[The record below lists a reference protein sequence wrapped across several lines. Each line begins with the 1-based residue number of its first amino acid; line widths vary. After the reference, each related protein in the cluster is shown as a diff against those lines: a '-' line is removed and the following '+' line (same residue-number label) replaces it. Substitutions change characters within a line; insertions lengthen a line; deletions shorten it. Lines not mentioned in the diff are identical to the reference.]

1 MYYLVLLI
9 FIAPYTC
16 GVVVQVGR
24 DQWHHSDSEI
34 FTNLMEAL
42 ELVENGTYTEN
53 VTISLL
59 ESIEILTKS
68 FELKNLSGFS
78 LISQSKTY
86 IDCLQPEGLYFL
98 DSTDIYVD
106 KILFGKCGFNFTTI
120 ALPLVPWPAVF
131 LFENVINITI
141 VNVTFSESKGTALKL
156 LDCAGNIQIN
166 NTLFSEAQVPITTR
180 TDELIGGGS
189 IYILQNKT
197 SSNVIIFGC
206 MLSSNRLI
214 GEGYTRG
221 GAIATIY
228 HTAYNSLHIANLYL
242 NGNHAMIGSCMYIA
256 FIGDANH
263 NRVLLYNDKVYGHK
277 CYNSTSG
284 INIKYKC
291 VGSLNFQ
298 FLLNPQSLIAGYN
311 NVTINN
317 NEISKNV
324 AFAGGAVSVS
334 ARRQSTEIALTN
346 KFNMIKTLMQFNRAQ
361 VGSTIHLSDL
371 PGQESGYLLMP
382 LLQITITNSFITN
395 KSNVTV
401 GQGTLYSNKMSLQ
414 LGPSCVKFRDSMGT
428 GIVMSGAQVTIL
440 NDTTVNFE
448 GNIGKLGGGLALL
461 NQASLVVQ
469 ARSNV
474 TFEGNS
480 ANDKGGAIYISNYF
494 DNYALPMTGVQCAV
508 KYDETSFFNFTGNI
522 ADHKENAI
530 FATSVLSCA
539 DNELVNSSM
548 APPFCW
554 SNWYY
559 KNSTCSK
566 QVFTSPATIQKTVP
580 SLSIDVFPGFPFPLP
595 IRLVDD
601 YGKDITSKFVVSA
614 FVIHGNA
621 SVDSS
626 SQYIAGGNTT
636 IYAVP
641 GTVIDVAI
649 ETAEP
654 RVVYTELKFNI
665 QHCPPGY
672 YSVSKESNIKGMDCI
687 CGKYPSNVV
696 VCNKIISSAKIMTGW
711 CMTYDTE
718 LGMGVVGPW
727 QFFGHNKHQMEQDGY
742 YKLPSTLKELDE
754 FFCKPLKRT
763 GRLCGQCEEGYG
775 VPVYSYDNRC
785 VACEEKEWPQHMI
798 LYLLAEL
805 VPLTVFF
812 ALVIVFNIS
821 ITSGPA
827 KAFVFYSQIITL
839 PTLMYTIQE
848 QINLLV
854 NDNSALGSLLLNVYV
869 LPYSIWNLDFFRSV
883 LPPFCLTPSLST
895 IDVMALAY
903 ISALYS
909 LLLIIV
915 VYACIELHASNCRP
929 VAYICMPLCHC
940 LGRLRR
946 NWKIQTSFIDAFA
959 TFLVLSYT
967 KLCSVSFLVLLPNT
981 VYSANGEVK
990 GMKLLFMDASVEYG
1004 SSKHIWLMM
1013 ISIIVLSLIVIPLP
1027 LILLLYPLQIVQRC
1041 LHRTHLDHRALRA
1054 FMDSFQG
1061 CYRIGTEKTRDARSF
1076 SCVYFI
1082 LRIVVLA
1089 VMMSAMDS
1097 VVEGMLQVMT
1107 MIMVVCLLV
1116 TVQPYKKQW
1125 NNTLDVF
1132 IFCVLILVK
1141 VTILVQSV
1149 SHQLNNEFVA
1159 LGIIMMLL
1167 PLVYISVY
1175 VGRRLFKKC
1184 YKKKSKIS
1192 SENEDVDMFEVDF
1205 ADRVINPREYEPL
1218 LNKTD

>member
-1 MYYLVLLI
+1 MYLAFFFLLTVLSLSIFGMLI
-9 FIAPYTC
+9 KVGETQTKEDPA
-16 GVVVQVGR
+16 VVIV
-24 DQWHHSDSEI
+24 SS
-34 FTNLMEAL
+34 LLEAL
-42 ELVENGTYTEN
+42 ELVENGTYDFN
-53 VTISLL
+53 VSILL
-59 ESIEILTKS
+59 LRSEETLNRS
-68 FELKNLSGFS
+68 FRFNGIKGFS
-78 LISQSKTY
+78 LQTSNDTY
-86 IDCLQPEGLYFL
+86 IQCLCAGIFFCNSSNVVISKVYF
-98 DSTDIYVD
+98 SN
-106 KILFGKCGFNFTTI
+106 CGSNFTTSLLSVTW
-120 ALPLVPWPAVF
+120 AAVF
-131 LFENVINITI
+131 VFEDVEAITFTNTLFLN
-141 VNVTFSESKGTALKL
+141 SKGTAIKL
-156 LDCAGNIQIN
+156 LNCKGDILIN
-166 NTLFSEAQVPITTR
+166 EILFSKAQVPINNGR
-180 TDELIGGGS
+180 HDLVGGSS
-189 IYILQNKT
+189 IYILQTRGSSSITINK
-197 SSNVIIFGC
+197 C
-206 MLSSNRLI
+206 MFTSNRLI
-214 GEGYTRG
+214 GGDHTKG
-221 GAIATIY
+221 GAVAVVY
-228 HTAYNSLHIANLYL
+228 NHSANNSLVIKGVYM
-242 NGNHAMIGSCMYIA
+242 NGNFAMQGSCFYLV
-256 FIGDANH
+256 FFGTANH
-263 NRVLLYNDKVYGHK
+263 NQVLMTEASTTKSTIYGHK
-277 CYNSTSG
+277 CYSSTLG
-284 INIKYKC
+284 YNVNHKCMGTLNIQY
-291 VGSLNFQ
+291 
-298 FLLNPQSLIAGYN
+298 LLDPYSPIAGYN
-311 NVTINN
+311 VFLMNETIV
-317 NEISKNV
+317 SHNV
-324 AFAGGAVSVS
+324 AFAGGALCVLGV
-334 ARRQSTEIALTN
+334 RQSTKIAHTN
-346 KFNMIKTLMQFNRAQ
+346 SLNISRFANMYSNRAQ
-361 VGSTIHLSDL
+361 VGSTFYFSEL
-371 PGQESGYLLMP
+371 PGAPLGYLLKPMIQP
-382 LLQITITNSFITN
+382 YIVGSQITNY
-395 KSNVTV
+395 SNVTI
-401 GQGTLYSNKMSLQ
+401 GQGTVYSNKMSLFFGLNQ
-414 LGPSCVKFRDSMGT
+414 SNFYSCIGT
-428 GIVMSGAQVTIL
+428 AIVMSGAQLIVLPGTS
-440 NDTTVNFE
+440 VNFT
-448 GNIGKLGGGLALL
+448 GNTGKLGGAIALL
-461 NQASLVVQ
+461 NQASLIVMDG
-469 ARSNV
+469 SKLLFYNN
-474 TFEGNS
+474 T
-480 ANDKGGAIYISNYF
+480 ANDKGGAIYVSNYF
-494 DNYALPMTGVQCAV
+494 DNYAIPMTRIQCAI
-508 KYDETSFFNFTGNI
+508 KFSNTSSFIFEGNT
-522 ADHKENAI
+522 ADHKENSI

-539 DNELVNSSM
+539 ENELVNYSKLS
-548 APPFCW
+548 PFCW

-559 KNSTCSK
+559 EGSTCSK

-614 FVIHGNA
+614 FVIDGNYA

-641 GTVIDVAI
+641 GTVIEVAI

-654 RVVYTELKFNI
+654 RVVYTTLKFNI

-672 YSVSKESNIKGMDCI
+672 YSVSKEYNIKGMDCV

-727 QFFGHNKHQMEQDGY
+727 QFVSQMKHQMEQDGY

-785 VACEEKEWPQHMI
+785 VACDEKVWPQHMV

-839 PTLMYTIQE
+839 PTVMYTIQE

-1013 ISIIVLSLIVIPLP
+1013 ISLIVLSLIVIPLP

-1061 CYRIGTEKTRDARSF
+1061 CYRIGTEGTRDARSF

-1107 MIMVVCLLV
+1107 MIMVICLLV

-1132 IFCVLILVK
+1132 MFCVMILIK
-1141 VTILVQSV
+1141 VTMLVQSE
-1149 SHQLNNEFVA
+1149 SHELGKGFISLNIT
-1159 LGIIMMLL
+1159 LILL
-1167 PLVYISVY
+1167 PLLYMSVYI
-1175 VGRRLFKKC
+1175 GWRTIQKCCRKKRNVQTTF
-1184 YKKKSKIS
+1184 YDTIQL
-1192 SENEDVDMFEVDF
+1192 NPDMT
-1205 ADRVINPREYEPL
+1205 L
-1218 LNKTD
+1218 